1 MNEKEPKK
9 KHLST
14 SSKVA
19 LVIIAIYL
27 VIAVPLV
34 CCVDA
39 FSVYWFFFGF
49 FAVFCPIA
57 FCRWYIRVYKDR
69 CPYQQLDELKLLSA
83 AITYIIMFWLFDLLY
98 MAIFNDW
105 LICKFVF
112 GVLSIIVIFINLAK
126 AFAKEGNAT
135 AFFLALELVIGLGL
149 TIYLIYIIPIDSLR
163 TIVTA
168 IVAAVYGGLLTLSG
182 VAWTIHRSD
191 RLKKEE
197 EIQKAKPIFTFEM
210 QCDGN
215 ADMTGKKVC
224 LSDEEHADFGCRC
237 FVMFENSDHSVFSIE
252 GIYHDNKWCD
262 VAGNKVVLPHGKV
275 YVDFCFNDTNDIYLK
290 VVDSLKNNYYYK
302 MRILWVGFKPNV
314 EANLFTINGLQEIC
328 KQTLI
333 EGGIVKEEKND
344 CVGQK

>member
-1 MNEKEPKK
+1 MKRTKEKP
-9 KHLST
+9 LSKFD
-14 SSKVA
+14 KVA
-19 LVIIAIYL
+19 LIIIAIYL

-126 AFAKEGNAT
+126 VFVKEGNAT

-191 RLKKEE
+191 KLKKDE

-210 QCDGN
+210 QRAN
-215 ADMTGKKVC
+215 AVDLTVKKVC
-224 LSDEEHADFGCRC
+224 TICDNEVGADFRC
-237 FVMFENSDHSVFSIE
+237 WAILENSNHSVFSIE
-252 GIYHDNKWCD
+252 EIYHDGKWCK
-262 VAGNKVVLPHGKV
+262 AEGNKVVLPNSRV
-275 YVDFCFNDTNDIYLK
+275 YIDFRLNSLNDIYLK
-290 VVDSLKNNYYYK
+290 IADSLNNSYYYK
-302 MRILWVGFKPNV
+302 LQTERVGFKADVNGDLLTIYDMQEVCKPILI
-314 EANLFTINGLQEIC
+314 AN
-328 KQTLI
+328 
-333 EGGIVKEEKND
+333 GIIAEEKND

>member
-57 FCRWYIRVYKDR
+57 FCYWYIRVYKDR

-191 RLKKEE
+191 KLKKEE

-210 QCDGN
+210 QYAGN
-215 ADMTGKKVC
+215 VDLTGKKVC
-224 LSDEEHADFGCRC
+224 LSDEEPNDFAFRC
-237 FVMFENSDHSVFSIE
+237 FVLFENSNHSVFSIE
-252 GIYHDNKWCD
+252 GIYHDNKWCKMG
-262 VAGNKVVLPHGKV
+262 GNKVVLPHGKV
-275 YVDFCFNDTNDIYLK
+275 YVDFRFNELDDVYMKIVDGLQND
-290 VVDSLKNNYYYK
+290 YYYK
-302 MRILWVGFKPNV
+302 MRVLLVDHNPYVQEYLHTVND
-314 EANLFTINGLQEIC
+314 LQETC
-328 KQTLI
+328 KRML
-333 EGGIVKEEKND
+333 IVKGIIAEEKND

>member
-1 MNEKEPKK
+1 MKRTKEKP
-9 KHLST
+9 LSKFD
-14 SSKVA
+14 KVA
-19 LVIIAIYL
+19 LIIIAIYL

-57 FCRWYIRVYKDR
+57 FCRWYTRVYKDR

-191 RLKKEE
+191 KLKKDE

-210 QCDGN
+210 QRAN
-215 ADMTGKKVC
+215 AVDLTVKKVC
-224 LSDEEHADFGCRC
+224 TICDNEVGADFRC
-237 FVMFENSDHSVFSIE
+237 WAILENSNHSVFSIE
-252 GIYHDNKWCD
+252 EIYHDGKWCK
-262 VAGNKVVLPHGKV
+262 AEGNKVVLPNSRV
-275 YVDFCFNDTNDIYLK
+275 YIDFRLNSLNDIYLK
-290 VVDSLKNNYYYK
+290 IADSLNNSYYYK
-302 MRILWVGFKPNV
+302 LQTEWVGFKADVNGD
-314 EANLFTINGLQEIC
+314 LLTINDLQEVC
-328 KQTLI
+328 KPILI
-333 EGGIVKEEKND
+333 ANGIIAEEKND

>member
-1 MNEKEPKK
+1 MKGTKEKP
-9 KHLST
+9 LSKFD
-14 SSKVA
+14 KVA

-27 VIAVPLV
+27 AIAVPLV

-57 FCRWYIRVYKDR
+57 FCYWYIRVYKDR
-69 CPYQQLDELKLLSA
+69 CPYQQLDEIKLISA
-83 AITYIIMFWLFDLLY
+83 AITNIIMFWLFDLLY

-126 AFAKEGNAT
+126 VFVKEGNAT

-191 RLKKEE
+191 KLKKEE

-210 QCDGN
+210 QRTN
-215 ADMTGKKVC
+215 AVDLTVKKVC
-224 LSDEEHADFGCRC
+224 TICDNEVGADFRC
-237 FVMFENSDHSVFSIE
+237 WAILENSNHSVFSIE
-252 GIYHDNKWCD
+252 EIYHDGKWCK
-262 VAGNKVVLPHGKV
+262 AECNKVVLPNSRV
-275 YVDFCFNDTNDIYLK
+275 YIDFRLNNLNDIYLK
-290 VVDSLKNNYYYK
+290 ITDSLNNSYYYK
-302 MRILWVGFKPNV
+302 LQTEWVGFKADVNGDLLTIYDMQEVCKPILI
-314 EANLFTINGLQEIC
+314 AN
-328 KQTLI
+328 
-333 EGGIVKEEKND
+333 GIIAEEKND

>member
-1 MNEKEPKK
+1 MKRTKEKP
-9 KHLST
+9 LSKFD
-14 SSKVA
+14 KVA
-19 LVIIAIYL
+19 LIIIAIYL

-57 FCRWYIRVYKDR
+57 FLWRSSKIIEKKGWVKSRAGI
-69 CPYQQLDELKLLSA
+69 
-83 AITYIIMFWLFDLLY
+83 AILAETVVCIIQFWLYDLLY
-98 MAIFNDW
+98 MAIFNGW
-105 LICKFVF
+105 LIWQFVF
-112 GVLSIIVIFINLAK
+112 GVISVIIIFVNLVK
-126 AFAKEGNAT
+126 TFANEVKVAR
-135 AFFLALELVIGLGL
+135 FMLALELVIGLGL

-191 RLKKEE
+191 KLKKEE

-224 LSDEEHADFGCRC
+224 LSDEEHADFECRC

-275 YVDFCFNDTNDIYLK
+275 YVDFCFNDTNDVYLK
-290 VVDSLKNNYYYK
+290 VVDSLKNDYYYK

-333 EGGIVKEEKND
+333 EGGIVKEEQNG

>member
-19 LVIIAIYL
+19 LIIIAIYL

-126 AFAKEGNAT
+126 VFVKEGNAT
-135 AFFLALELVIGLGL
+135 AFFLAFELVIGLGL

-191 RLKKEE
+191 KLKKEE
-197 EIQKAKPIFTFEM
+197 EIQKAKPIFTFRM
-210 QCDGN
+210 VRSFIL
-215 ADMTGKKVC
+215 DMDGKKVC
-224 LSDEEHADFGCRC
+224 SDDNDKKMSLHCLA
-237 FVMFENSDHSVFSIE
+237 VIENSEHSLFTISQ
-252 GIYHDNKWCD
+252 IYHDEKWFYT
-262 VAGNKVVLPHGKV
+262 VGNKVVLPSSEVYLDFDFNYPNGLYIEVCDALNMLHYYEINVVWQGCKDLVGK
-275 YVDFCFNDTNDIYLK
+275 
-290 VVDSLKNNYYYK
+290 S
-302 MRILWVGFKPNV
+302 
-314 EANLFTINGLQEIC
+314 LFTIYDIKEVSFDDIKPHKGEA
-328 KQTLI
+328 
-333 EGGIVKEEKND
+333 EEKND
-344 CVGQK
+344 GVGQK

>member
-1 MNEKEPKK
+1 MKGTKEKP
-9 KHLST
+9 LSKFD
-14 SSKVA
+14 KVA
-19 LVIIAIYL
+19 LIIIAIYL

-49 FAVFCPIA
+49 VAVFCPIVFLWRSSKIIEKKGGVKSRA
-57 FCRWYIRVYKDR
+57 GI
-69 CPYQQLDELKLLSA
+69 
-83 AITYIIMFWLFDLLY
+83 AILAETVVCIIQFWLYDLLY
-98 MAIFNDW
+98 MAIFNGW
-105 LICKFVF
+105 LIWQFVF
-112 GVLSIIVIFINLAK
+112 GVISVIIIFVNLVK
-126 AFAKEGNAT
+126 TFANEVKVAR
-135 AFFLALELVIGLGL
+135 FMLALELVIGLGL

-191 RLKKEE
+191 KLKKEE

-224 LSDEEHADFGCRC
+224 LSDEEHADFECRC

-275 YVDFCFNDTNDIYLK
+275 YVDFCFNDTNDVYLK
-290 VVDSLKNNYYYK
+290 VVDSLKNDYYYK

-333 EGGIVKEEKND
+333 EGGIVKEEQNG

>member
-14 SSKVA
+14 STKVA

-57 FCRWYIRVYKDR
+57 FCYWYIRVYKDR
-69 CPYQQLDELKLLSA
+69 CPYQQLDEIKLISA
-83 AITYIIMFWLFDLLY
+83 AITNIIMFWLFDLLY

-191 RLKKEE
+191 KLKKDE

-210 QCDGN
+210 QRTNTIDL
-215 ADMTGKKVC
+215 TVKKVC
-224 LSDEEHADFGCRC
+224 TFCDNEADLVCRC
-237 FVMFENSDHSVFSIE
+237 WAILENSNHSVFSIDE
-252 GIYHDNKWCD
+252 IYHDGKWCK
-262 VAGNKVVLPHGKV
+262 AEGNKVVLQNSRV
-275 YVDFCFNDTNDIYLK
+275 YIDFKLNSLNNIYLK
-290 VVDSLKNNYYYK
+290 IIDSLNNIYYY
-302 MRILWVGFKPNV
+302 RLQTEWVGFKAD
-314 EANLFTINGLQEIC
+314 ANGDLLTIYDLQEVC
-328 KQTLI
+328 KPMLI
-333 EGGIVKEEKND
+333 VNGIIAEEKNGG
-344 CVGQK
+344 VGQK